1 MSLNHVSNA
10 LNLLG
15 QAAKPAA
22 SPVHLETGEGPKL
35 EVAWSSFHQGIFS
48 SIAAVL
54 TWTRVPKNFL
64 DGSFFKE
71 CWVERRIPRRA
82 IFAAALWH
90 IVFLVMP
97 SPRLPAAATHF
108 HEFDNTELTWSGPI
122 TDFPLVEM
130 KAPKAK
136 PTPRGELS
144 SRRRFFRIFLMSCNS
159 SNWPHRRVRA
169 WKSARKRS
177 PSCVRASFAESS

>member
-15 QAAKPAA
+15 QATKPAA
-22 SPVHLETGEGPKL
+22 SPVRLETGEGPKL
-35 EVAWSSFHQGIFS
+35 EVAWGSFHQGIFS

-82 IFAAALWH
+82 LAAAALWH
-90 IVFLVMP
+90 VVFIVMP
-97 SPRLPAAATHF
+97 SPRLPSAPTRCSAFA
-108 HEFDNTELTWSGPI
+108 NTALTWSARI
-122 TDFPLVEM
+122 TDFPL
-130 KAPKAK
+130 AYLRALKAK
-136 PTPRGELS
+136 PS
-144 SRRRFFRIFLMSCNS
+144 
-159 SNWPHRRVRA
+159 
-169 WKSARKRS
+169 
-177 PSCVRASFAESS
+177 